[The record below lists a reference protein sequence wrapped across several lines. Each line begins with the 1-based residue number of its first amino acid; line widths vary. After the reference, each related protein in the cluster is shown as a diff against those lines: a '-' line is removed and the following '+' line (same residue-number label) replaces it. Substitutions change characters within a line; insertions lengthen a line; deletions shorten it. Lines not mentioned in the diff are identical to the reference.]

1 MDQSQDYKIAILG
14 SRDAILGFKALGIDT
29 VSVSDIAGAQE
40 KIQEIYESS
49 DYAALFITEDWI
61 DKVSGFLKDL
71 PQKALPAIVAV
82 PSQIGSTGAGLKNI
96 KRLVE
101 QAVGSDILG

>member
-1 MDQSQDYKIAILG
+1 MAILG

-29 VSVSDIAGAQE
+29 VSVSGIAEARE
-40 KIQEIYESS
+40 KIQEIYESG

-61 DKVSGFLKDL
+61 DKVSDFLRTL
-71 PQKALPAIVAV
+71 APKALPAIVAV
-82 PSQIGSTGAGLKNI
+82 PSQRGSTGAGLRNI
-96 KRLVE
+96 KKMVE